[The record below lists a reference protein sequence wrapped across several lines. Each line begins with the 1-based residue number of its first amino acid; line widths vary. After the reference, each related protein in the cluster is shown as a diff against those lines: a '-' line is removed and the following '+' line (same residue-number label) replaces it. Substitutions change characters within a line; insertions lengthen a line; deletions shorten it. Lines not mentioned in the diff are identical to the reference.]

1 MSGSVL
7 VRGARQLLT
16 LRGPAEPRRGAALH
30 ELSIIRD
37 GALLIE
43 DGRIVEVGLSRRV
56 ENLASVRRSQE
67 IDATGRVV
75 MPGFVDCRAHLVW
88 GVSALDDYEARIAA
102 AIEEPPGGPAPP
114 IHALR
119 NCSANRLESRARQC
133 VNAMIRHG
141 TTTLG
146 AESGYGFDARSELKI
161 LRVQARLNGALVDI
175 ASTFFAPGSN
185 PAAHAGD
192 PAGYLALMFRELMPA
207 IRRRAY
213 ARFAGLRCAEWAFNM
228 ELGRSYLEAA
238 LALGFQLKVDAG
250 EHGASD
256 AVRLAVEVGAA
267 SVDGVQDAG
276 AADVEC
282 LAGSNT
288 TAVLL
293 PGAVFQRRF
302 RHRHEFGAPA
312 RQLIDGGA
320 AVALGTD
327 FSPGAS
333 STYSMP
339 AIIALACAHQ
349 GMSPAEA
356 ICAATFNAAC
366 AIGSTAVAGSLEV
379 GKPAD
384 LIVLN
389 ASDYREI
396 PYHFGANP
404 VNRTVKRG
412 VTVYQEGK
420 VAPFPRTASG

>member
-1 MSGSVL
+1 
-7 VRGARQLLT
+7 
-16 LRGPAEPRRGAALH
+16 
-30 ELSIIRD
+30 
-37 GALLIE
+37 
-43 DGRIVEVGLSRRV
+43 
-56 ENLASVRRSQE
+56 
-67 IDATGRVV
+67 
-75 MPGFVDCRAHLVW
+75 
-88 GVSALDDYEARIAA
+88 
-102 AIEEPPGGPAPP
+102 
-114 IHALR
+114 
-119 NCSANRLESRARQC
+119 
-133 VNAMIRHG
+133 
-141 TTTLG
+141 
-146 AESGYGFDARSELKI
+146 
-161 LRVQARLNGALVDI
+161 
-175 ASTFFAPGSN
+175 
-185 PAAHAGD
+185 
-192 PAGYLALMFRELMPA
+192 MFRELMPA